1 MGAVAGVRNPARH
14 RWSSMTVAGQSL
26 LTRWVTWLCEHHLY
40 KQLLSEERAWGN
52 QPSAIQELQASNVS
66 VALG

>member
-14 RWSSMTVAGQSL
+14 RWSSMTVAGQSP
-26 LTRWVTWLCEHHLY
+26 LTRWVTRLCEHHLY
-40 KQLLSEERAWGN
+40 RQLLSEERAWGD
-52 QPSAIQELQASNVS
+52 QPSAVQGLQASTVS